1 MCAVVRICGF
11 GSLNGDIGIREG
23 EMALLRFLAPLAAAL
38 LSACGA
44 SSITDFSGPQ
54 FDKAA
59 SEPAGKTTKE
69 AEAKKEADA
78 TARDQNSASIKKVAM
93 TFSSVT
99 DPASKAYKIGPRDV
113 LEVTVFKVPDLSK
126 VVQVSEVGTI
136 SYPLVGEVQAG
147 GRTAR
152 EVEQDLTSTLGA
164 KYLQNPQVSVFVKEY
179 NSQRVTVEGS
189 VKKPGVV
196 PIQGGLSLIQA
207 VALSG
212 GFDDSAEET
221 IILFRKAEGKHLVG
235 KFDVSK
241 IRSSK
246 AEDPQLEPG
255 DVLVAPSSDIKVGMS
270 YFLKMLPLAN
280 LAPYL

>member
-1 MCAVVRICGF
+1 
-11 GSLNGDIGIREG
+11 
-23 EMALLRFLAPLAAAL
+23 MALLRFLGPLAAAAL
-38 LSACGA
+38 LGACGV
-44 SSITDFSGPQ
+44 SSMTEFSGPQ
-54 FDKAA
+54 FEKIA
-59 SEPAGKTTKE
+59 SEPAAKPMKE
-69 AEAKKEADA
+69 TEAKKDA
-78 TARDQNSASIKKVAM
+78 EVAARDQNSASFKKVAM

-99 DPASKAYKIGPRDV
+99 DPTSKAYKIGPRDV

-212 GFDDSAEET
+212 GFDDTAEET
-221 IILFRKAEGKHLVG
+221 IILFRKSDGKHLVG
-235 KFDVSK
+235 KFDVSQ
-241 IRSSK
+241 IRSSR

-255 DVLVAPSSDIKVGMS
+255 DVLVAPSSDIKMGMS
-270 YFLKMLPLAN
+270 YFLKALPLAN